1 MKTVRIGFI
10 PLVDAATLLVAVEKG
25 FTVEESLDVQL
36 VREVSWSNIRD
47 KLAVGLF
54 DAAHLLAPM
63 AVASN
68 LGLGHVKAPLI
79 SPISLAMNGNAIT
92 LSRELFL
99 QLQEASGDRLSE
111 PAVSAKALGRIVR
124 KRAERGDEPLTFGM
138 TFPFSTHNYELRYW
152 LADGG
157 IDPDEDVRLVVLP
170 PPYMVESLTRGQI
183 DGFCVGAPWSSLAVD
198 ADVGIILHF
207 GCEIFSRAP
216 EKVLAMRESAAAE
229 NPDVAAA
236 LVRAISR
243 ATAYVD
249 DPTNRDDVV
258 SLLARPDCIGVSHGA
273 IRRTLA
279 GQITLDSL
287 GDARACED
295 YLIFGRNNSC
305 RPDPRHAVWIYAQM
319 LRWGQARF
327 STEFV
332 KIAKAVYR
340 PDLYDAAIGVQK
352 ASSQQLPDVVG
363 AFSERDLDESRVD
376 SYLSGFDIGLK
387 I

>member
-10 PLVDAATLLVAVEKG
+10 PLVDAATLLMAVHKG
-25 FTVEESLDVQL
+25 FAAEEGLDVQL
-36 VREVSWSNIRD
+36 VREASWSNIRD
-47 KLAVGLF
+47 KLAIGLF

-68 LGLGHVKAPLI
+68 LGLGHVKAPLV

-92 LSRELFL
+92 LSRKLFL
-99 QLQEASGDRLSE
+99 ELQDASKDRLSD
-111 PAVSAKALGRIVR
+111 PAISAKALKKIIR
-124 KRAERGDEPLTFGM
+124 KRAEHGDEPLTFGM
-138 TFPFSTHNYELRYW
+138 TFPFSMHNYELRYW
-152 LADGG
+152 LAEGG
-157 IDPDEDVRLVVLP
+157 IDPDEDVRLIVLP

-216 EKVLAMRESAAAE
+216 EKVLAMREAAAAE
-229 NPDVAAA
+229 DPDVAAA
-236 LVRAISR
+236 LTRAISR
-243 ATAYVD
+243 ATTYVD

-258 SLLARPDCIGVSHGA
+258 SVLARPDCVGVDHDA

-279 GQITLDSL
+279 GRIKLDSE
-287 GDARACED
+287 GGARARDD
-295 YLIFGRNNSC
+295 YLIFGKNNAC

-327 STEFV
+327 STGLVE
-332 KIAKAVYR
+332 IAKAVYR
-340 PDLYDAAIGVQK
+340 PDLYDAAIGVQE
-352 ASSQQLPDVVG
+352 ASAQSLPDVVG
-363 AFSERDLDESRVD
+363 AFAGPNLEASDVD
-376 SYLSGFDIGLK
+376 SYLKGFAIGSK